1 MKTPTPKILVID
13 DDMAIRNLIHRFLS
27 LQSYRLE
34 SAADGESALSAFE
47 TFQPDLV
54 VLDLNLPDI
63 SGFDLCQMLRN
74 KADVLVVMLTCLNNT
89 QHILK
94 GFEQGADDYLTK
106 PFDLH
111 ILLARIKAILR
122 RGANRSFRKN
132 QSQLVISDRLEID
145 SQACEVR
152 LDNYPIA
159 LTTLEY
165 NLLYFLVTNPHQ
177 VWKRSELVH
186 EIWNERYFKQDRK
199 VDVHIGQLRRKI
211 GDTNNQLIQTVRGQG
226 YKFEPPPTR

>member
-1 MKTPTPKILVID
+1 MKTTTPKILVID
-13 DDMAIRNLIHRFLS
+13 DDVAIRNLIHRFLS

-63 SGFDLCQMLRN
+63 SGFDLCKMLRN

-89 QHILK
+89 QQILQ

-122 RGANRSFRKN
+122 RSTHPNFRKN
-132 QSQLVISDRLEID
+132 QSQIIVSDRLEID
-145 SQACEVR
+145 PQACEVR
-152 LDNYPIA
+152 LDDYPIA
-159 LTTLEY
+159 LTALEY
-165 NLLYFLVTNPHQ
+165 NLLYFLVNNPHR
-177 VWKRSELVH
+177 VWKRSELVN
-186 EIWNERYFKQDRK
+186 EIWNEEYLKQDRK

-211 GDTNNQLIQTVRGQG
+211 GDTDNQLIQTIRGQG
-226 YKFEPPPTR
+226 YKFEPPHNY